1 MKTLLINGSPH
12 QHGCTYTA
20 LSEVAKALGEEG
32 MDSEILW
39 IGNDAVRGC
48 IGCHG
53 CAKNGA
59 RCVFTEDRVNEAIDK
74 MASCDALIIGSPV
87 HYAAAGGAITAFMDR
102 MFYAGGAAMRSK
114 VGAAVVSA
122 RRAGTTATLDQ
133 LQKYFLISGMPIAA
147 SQYWPMVHGS
157 APEDVLRD
165 EEGMQIM
172 RLLGKNVAWMVKA
185 FAAAKAQGILPPEPE
200 TPRKRTNFIR

>member
-1 MKTLLINGSPH
+1 MKALLINGSPH

-20 LSEVAKALGEEG
+20 LSEIAKALNEEG
-32 MDSEILW
+32 IDSEIFY
-39 IGNDAVRGC
+39 IGNGPVRGC

-59 RCVFTEDRVNEAIDK
+59 RCVFSDDRVNEALDR
-74 MASCDALIIGSPV
+74 MAECDALIIGSPV
-87 HYAAAGGAITAFMDR
+87 HYASAGGAITAFMDR
-102 MFYAGGAAMRSK
+102 LFYAGGASMRGK
-114 VGAAVVSA
+114 VGAAIVSA
-122 RRAGTTATLDQ
+122 RRAGTTAAIDQ

-157 APEDVLRD
+157 TPEDVARD

-172 RLLGKNVAWMVKA
+172 RLLGRNIAWMMKS
-185 FAAAKAQGILPPEPE
+185 FAAAKAQGILPPALE